1 MDKKHYSLTI
11 AEHDTPP
18 SHSENNTDI
27 NYRKKL
33 EKLQEAKLLTD
44 EQSPT
49 QPKKDPLFMNID
61 QIAQLPMAS
70 KKPVQ
75 IVTTDTLMS
84 TMASSSA
91 GVSDPQGSIEV

>member
-1 MDKKHYSLTI
+1 
-11 AEHDTPP
+11 
-18 SHSENNTDI
+18 
-27 NYRKKL
+27 
-33 EKLQEAKLLTD
+33 
-44 EQSPT
+44 
-49 QPKKDPLFMNID
+49 MNID

>member
-44 EQSPT
+44 EQSP
-49 QPKKDPLFMNID
+49 N
-61 QIAQLPMAS
+61 
-70 KKPVQ
+70 
-75 IVTTDTLMS
+75 
-84 TMASSSA
+84 
-91 GVSDPQGSIEV
+91 